1 MFMAILGAAA
11 QAMRTAG
18 QKRLTTPAG
27 PIGASFMRFCY
38 AIPFSCAWLG
48 IWLYGTSATIPS
60 LPVTFWFWVLLAS
73 LLQIGFTVTLV
84 LLLQL
89 RNFAAGV
96 AFSKTEVLQAAIFE
110 AILVGYIA
118 SLHTVLAIIIGCI
131 AVLLLS
137 SAQGA
142 LYLPDLV
149 KRVASRVGLLGLSS
163 GTFLGSATVCYS
175 IASSHLISDD
185 YIMRASLTA
194 AIATILQTAM
204 MIPVMLF
211 LAKDQLYSAFRLW
224 RPALFIGVFSSLSTI
239 SWFVA
244 FALHYVGPARAIGQ
258 IELVISL
265 LISGLFF
272 KETIRRTEYIAIA
285 LLSLSVLIILLS

>member
-1 MFMAILGAAA
+1 MFMAMLGATA
-11 QAMRTAG
+11 QALRTAG
-18 QKRLTTPAG
+18 QKRLTAQAG
-27 PIGASFMRFCY
+27 PIGASLIRFCY
-38 AIPFSCAWLG
+38 AIPFSGLWLF
-48 IWLYGTSATIPS
+48 IWHSSTSAAFPHMP
-60 LPVTFWFWVLLAS
+60 LDFWFWVLIAS
-73 LLQIGFTVTLV
+73 ILQIGFTITLV
-84 LLLQL
+84 MLLEL

-118 SLHTVLAIIIGCI
+118 SFNTVLAIILGII

-137 SAQGA
+137 SAQGG

-149 KRVASRVGLLGLSS
+149 RRVATRAGFLGLSS
-163 GTFLGSATVCYS
+163 GAFLGSATVCYS

-204 MIPVMLF
+204 MIPVMAAI
-211 LAKDQLYSAFRLW
+211 AKDQLKAAFVLW
-224 RPALFIGVFSSLSTI
+224 RPALFIGVFSSLSTTA
-239 SWFVA
+239 WFVA

-265 LISGLFF
+265 LISALFF
-272 KETIRRTEYIAIA
+272 KEHIRRTEYIAIT

>member
-1 MFMAILGAAA
+1 MAMLGAAA
-11 QAMRTAG
+11 QALRTAG
-18 QKRLTTPAG
+18 QKRLTNSAG
-27 PIGASFMRFCY
+27 PIGASFTRFCY
-38 AIPFSCAWLG
+38 AVPFSCGWLG
-48 IWLYGTSATIPS
+48 IWHYVTSTPIPDMPS
-60 LPVTFWFWVLLAS
+60 AFWFWVLLAS
-73 LLQIGFTVTLV
+73 ILQIGFTISLV

-118 SLHTVLAIIIGCI
+118 SFHTVLAIMIGII

-137 SAQGA
+137 SAQTA
-142 LYLPDLV
+142 LYLPDLLR
-149 KRVASRVGLLGLSS
+149 RVASRVGVLGLSS
-163 GTFLGSATVCYS
+163 GAFLGSATVCYS

-194 AIATILQTAM
+194 SIATILQTAM

-211 LAKDQLYSAFRLW
+211 MAKAQLYSAFRLW

-258 IELVISL
+258 IELVFSL
-265 LISGLFF
+265 LISALFF
-272 KETIRRTEYIAIA
+272 KETIRRTEYVAIA
-285 LLSLSVLIILLS
+285 LLSLSVLIILLN